1 MFVCAWLDICVT
13 CTTTHILARG
23 SDFNVGNF
31 QFGQENRDSDD
42 VTPHPPL
49 KKFGRNGHGIGIHRQ
64 WQTRNDSLTIR
75 EWHSPNGK
83 GNDQR

>member
-31 QFGQENRDSDD
+31 QFGQENRVSDD
-42 VTPHPPL
+42 VYTPPSPQEIW
-49 KKFGRNGHGIGIHRQ
+49 KEWTWNRNSQ
-64 WQTRNDSLTIR
+64 AMANTQ
-75 EWHSPNGK
+75 
-83 GNDQR
+83 